1 MRELTKTEFAA
12 SKDKPADIHLS
23 KLLQTIKIKEP
34 LGEWWLTSASLINYN
49 N

>member
-23 KLLQTIKIKEP
+23 KLLQTMKIKEP
-34 LGEWWLTSASLINYN
+34 LGEWLTSASFINYN